1 MAEEIKLVGNFTDN
15 ITPKLRKLS
24 KALDDVSKSFTKIQK
39 KLRPITKE
47 MGRLAMASERVANS
61 LMDQKKA
68 IDSNSRS
75 WSNYKKEVGQA
86 AGAQRKAFRNM
97 PRGGMAAPRMP
108 KTANVPGSPA
118 ARRAS
123 GGGGGGAFVG
133 GGTAALAGVGYQLSN
148 LVIGGIVKGFEI
160 GTNLLQMPF
169 KFFMNGLGE
178 RIQDEMSDIK
188 AAGGIFAISKRM
200 DDPLVRSFAEA
211 ESLTKETNRYLAEL
225 AGALPGDT
233 QQYIQVAK
241 QISDSIGQIIS
252 NDKAASLEI
261 GKQLAMTRGADTTIF
276 DGGGQAALQAAFK
289 EMTGELTKQTVLA
302 SGGSKMGAMGLPQ
315 LTEQMISQDNLTTGM
330 FRRYSAVFRDPQI
343 MSALERNLDNINKT
357 AKSSGA
363 RFQAIQK
370 MYEEVVTPEYVRRV
384 QRSTEGVVEAMRT
397 TFMNPEVGLLGLGRP
412 VELAGKASNDLSIKF
427 DHFGRMLDK
436 NNKVTTDVTKAVR
449 ESLSLFEYLR
459 DIFANLMIVLQPVMD
474 ALTSLYDPFVGL
486 ARELDGLRKATMAF
500 QLSFEQANVM
510 LDNAAKDLKGE
521 ALKNFNTS
529 KSLRASLMAVTKG
542 FMELGAFSTDE
553 AFSNVDMLMDPNTTS
568 EQLQEM
574 ITVMIDKFL
583 NSVAGFKIGGTL
595 GRIIGKVL
603 KTFADILT
611 GIFGDKTL
619 KNQFVTGFVDGFK
632 GAGGSKA
639 IEDIFYL
646 VFDKLRDIVEVVLD
660 KMKELAM
667 DNPQAAALVAGVA
680 VGPMLLPALPG
691 LIGSI
696 VSGIGGLFTAVGTAG
711 GIGPA
716 IAAGFSTILASPALL
731 AAIIAGLAITAKVTE
746 DVRNDV
752 VLPSLAQSAQERT
765 DAVRGD
771 DGQLRSLQGNGLA
784 GIMDGLMGE
793 LTWVVHDF
801 IKGFGDIFTGLYNIV
816 VGAFTDPKMVT
827 EGINQIFSGLWSL
840 FTMIGHLLI
849 AIGYAVP
856 GLIMGILI
864 AIKNLI
870 VGIAMAIAGL
880 AVNLYQMADN
890 AVGGAITNFFTNM
903 ANAIGDMWNN
913 RPRWLGGSGGE
924 GEQGSPEYD
933 GKRKMMPLNKAIATE
948 QKNKPPGTDLV
959 IANTSEKIIPA
970 YKGYTPEMSSS
981 SEIQLPGLSEIAA
994 NTSPIGMVAAYLK
1007 ELCAKVDTH
1016 GKAAEAK
1023 LTEVKSQISSSSSA
1037 VQAKMS
1043 EVSAKLD
1050 AGINVN
1056 IIGTPTVIAKMDIAG
1071 LGGGS
1076 GGPSMFTTAAAG
1088 FGLTMT
1094 SGYRPGDDDSY
1105 HGLDRARDYAGD
1117 PASMKQFASFMAA
1130 TYGSSLKELIYTP
1143 LGYSISNG
1151 QVVAPYA
1158 QGTHYDH
1165 VHVAYGMGAG
1175 QPAFFKS
1182 QREAVAWE
1190 KTVAP
1195 SNEMVKSVTSHTGE
1209 TGRGGVDIGGINIT
1223 VNAETSMDG
1232 DDIANLVAGK
1242 VLTAVQQ
1249 ATFTELDVT

>member
-68 IDSNSRS
+68 IDANSRS

-86 AGAQRKAFRNM
+86 AGAQRKAFKGV
-97 PRGGMAAPRMP
+97 PRGGTAAPRMP
-108 KTANVPGSPA
+108 RSANVPGSPA
-118 ARRAS
+118 SRRAS

-148 LVIGGIVKGFEI
+148 LVVGGIVKGFEI

-233 QQYIQVAK
+233 QQYILVAK

-252 NDKAASLEI
+252 NDKAGSLEI
-261 GKQLAMTRGADTTIF
+261 GKQLAMTRGADTTVF
-276 DGGGQAALQAAFK
+276 DAGGQAALQAAFK

-302 SGGSKMGAMGLPQ
+302 SGGSAMGAMGLPQ
-315 LTEQMISQDNLTTGM
+315 LTERMISEESLTTGM
-330 FRRYSAVFRDPQI
+330 FRRYGAVFRDPQI
-343 MSALERNLDNINKT
+343 MSALERNIADINKT
-357 AKSSGA
+357 AKSSGD
-363 RFQAIQK
+363 RYKAIQK

-384 QRSTEGVVEAMRT
+384 QRSTEGVIEAMRT

-510 LDNAAKDLKGE
+510 LDNAAKGLKGE
-521 ALKNFNTS
+521 ALKNFNSS

-667 DNPQAAALVAGVA
+667 DNPKAAALVAGVA

-696 VSGIGGLFTAVGTAG
+696 VKGIGGLFSAVGTAG

-716 IAAGFSTILASPALL
+716 IAAGFSSILASPLL
-731 AAIIAGLAITAKVTE
+731 LTAIIAGLGFAADKTA
-746 DVRNDV
+746 DVRNEFLGGPDG
-752 VLPSLAQSAQERT
+752 LANQSAKKSYEASNEFQK
-765 DAVRGD
+765 
-771 DGQLRSLQGNGLA
+771 GNDMGGLLKTIQA
-784 GIMDGLMGE
+784 ELM
-793 LTWVVHDF
+793 WVVHDF
-801 IKGFGDIFTGLYNIV
+801 IKGFGELFQGLFLFV
-816 VGAFTDPKMVT
+816 VGLFTDPAKVT
-827 EGINQIFSGLWSL
+827 KGINLMFSGLWSL
-840 FTMIGHLLI
+840 FTMIGHLI
-849 AIGYAVP
+849 I
-856 GLIMGILI
+856 GLIVAIPALIGLLFI
-864 AIKNLI
+864 AIKNLLL
-870 VGIAMAIAGL
+870 GIGGSL
-880 AVNLYQMADN
+880 RDLGVNLYQMADN

-913 RPRWLGGSGGE
+913 RPKWLGGNGGE

-1007 ELCAKVDTH
+1007 ELCAR
-1016 GKAAEAK
+1016 
-1023 LTEVKSQISSSSSA
+1023 LTPAVKQ
-1037 VQAKMS
+1037 Q
-1043 EVSAKLD
+1043 
-1050 AGINVN
+1050 
-1056 IIGTPTVIAKMDIAG
+1056 
-1071 LGGGS
+1071 
-1076 GGPSMFTTAAAG
+1076 
-1088 FGLTMT
+1088 
-1094 SGYRPGDDDSY
+1094 R
-1105 HGLDRARDYAGD
+1105 
-1117 PASMKQFASFMAA
+1117 Q
-1130 TYGSSLKELIYTP
+1130 SLLK
-1143 LGYSISNG
+1143 
-1151 QVVAPYA
+1151 
-1158 QGTHYDH
+1158 
-1165 VHVAYGMGAG
+1165 
-1175 QPAFFKS
+1175 
-1182 QREAVAWE
+1182 
-1190 KTVAP
+1190 
-1195 SNEMVKSVTSHTGE
+1195 
-1209 TGRGGVDIGGINIT
+1209 
-1223 VNAETSMDG
+1223 
-1232 DDIANLVAGK
+1232 
-1242 VLTAVQQ
+1242 
-1249 ATFTELDVT
+1249 